1 MDPYYA
7 HTAEDQKGKNLP
19 ENWQLLSDH
28 LNNVSM
34 LAGEFAKPLDLEKE
48 AFLAGLIHDLGK
60 YRKEFQEYLDG
71 SRGKSSDTQHAI
83 YGAAFNHYIRSGAF
97 RAITNV
103 IASHHSGINNEDD
116 TFTGKIKKYTSGKS
130 ATEVLK
136 KLHSA
141 LVHDGL
147 TIPTEDQLPTIDE
160 PNGAPVDAELRRRML
175 LSCLVDAD
183 YLDTEKHFLSAKGQE
198 RPDAK
203 FSSIQDFLNA
213 LNQQFERFDNQKNKS
228 PLNEL
233 RSKLAT
239 ESARRGSS
247 TKPGVFTL
255 AAPTGSGKTLNSAAF
270 ALNHAIKNGFKR
282 VIYVI
287 PYTSIIEQNASVF
300 ADLFGKGN
308 VLEHHSLANWRSA
321 DEDEGQDEFQ
331 IRFRLASENWDA
343 PFIVTTNVQFFESLH
358 SHRPS
363 AVRKLH
369 RLMNSVVIFD
379 ECQTFP
385 PKILDVTLE
394 TLKALLDFGKT
405 SLVFC
410 TATQPALEQ
419 RPNFPFGFE
428 ATTPITPPEWKISTL
443 PEFSRTRF
451 TYNEAPV
458 SKEALASTIA
468 RKARVLAIV
477 NTTRNAREL
486 AIAIAKE
493 NPDQEIYHLSA
504 RMCPA
509 HRQEILAAVRLRL
522 NASRCGCILI
532 ATQLVEA
539 GVDIDFPHVYREIG
553 PLDSILQA
561 AGRCNREGKLTNKEA
576 HPQPGQVEIF
586 HLEDSRLPPDAAYRQ
601 GTELA
606 AKYLKK
612 MTDGIIPDEF
622 VTDYFKELYHDSNR
636 DGKNLRM
643 LRKERL
649 FRTLGEQYRWIDEN
663 EPSESVLCD
672 YGETGTAWL
681 AILRSQGPI
690 PLSRHQHR
698 SIAHYCV
705 NMRESEIRKGREMG
719 TINEL
724 PCGQSVTANSYDT
737 RFGLSDS
744 TKNTEINGIL

>member
-1 MDPYYA
+1 MQFYA
-7 HTAEDQKGKNLP
+7 HTAENQKGEILSKHH
-19 ENWQLLSDH
+19 WQALSEH
-28 LNNVSM
+28 LQNV
-34 LAGEFAKPLDLEKE
+34 AACAHEFAKPLDLQKE
-48 AFLAGLIHDLGK
+48 AFLAGILHDLGK
-60 YRKEFQEYLDG
+60 YRKEFQEYLNG
-71 SRGKSSDTQHAI
+71 SRNKSSDTQHAI

-116 TFTGKIKKYTSGKS
+116 IFTDKIKKHTSGQS
-130 ATEVLK
+130 ATGVLK
-136 KLHSA
+136 NLHSA
-141 LVHDGL
+141 MVSDGL
-147 TIPTEDQLPTIDE
+147 TIPTGDETPTIDE
-160 PNGAPVDAELRRRML
+160 PDGAPEQAELRRRML

-183 YLDTEKHFLSAKGQE
+183 YLDTEKHFLSSKGLE
-198 RPDAK
+198 RHDAK
-203 FSSIQDFLNA
+203 FSSIQDFLGA
-213 LNQQFERFDNQKNKS
+213 LNQQFAHFDNQKNKS
-228 PLNEL
+228 SLNEL
-233 RSKLAT
+233 RSKLAA
-239 ESARRGSS
+239 EASRKGSS
-247 TKPGVFTL
+247 AEPGVFTL

-270 ALNHAIKNGFKR
+270 ALNHAIKNDFKR
-282 VIYVI
+282 IIYVI

-300 ADLFGKGN
+300 ADLFGKEN
-308 VLEHHSLANWRSA
+308 VLEHHSLAHWRAA
-321 DEDEGQDEFQ
+321 DEDEGQGELQ
-331 IRFRLASENWDA
+331 TRFRLASENWDA

-369 RLMNSVVIFD
+369 RLMDSVVIFD

-394 TLKALLDFGKT
+394 TLKTLLDFGRT

-410 TATQPALEQ
+410 TATQPALQQ
-419 RPNFPFGFE
+419 RPHFPFGFE
-428 ATTPITPPEWKISTL
+428 KTTPITPPEWNISTL

-451 TYNEAPV
+451 TYNEVPV
-458 SKEALASTIA
+458 EKEALASKIA
-468 RKARVLAIV
+468 RQSKVLAIV
-477 NTTRNAREL
+477 NTTRSAREV
-486 AIAIAKE
+486 AATVTKE
-493 NPDQEIYHLSA
+493 SPDLEIYHLSA

-522 NASRCGCILI
+522 NTSTCGCILI

-539 GVDIDFPHVYREIG
+539 GVDIDFPNVYREIG

-561 AGRCNREGKLTNKEA
+561 AGRCNREGKMTDTEG

-586 HLEDSRLPPDAAYRQ
+586 HLKDSRLPPDAAYRQ

-606 AKYLKK
+606 AKYLKN
-612 MTDGIIPDEF
+612 MTNGTIPDEF

-636 DGKNLRM
+636 DGKNLRT

-681 AILRSQGPI
+681 AILRSRGPI

-698 SIAHYCV
+698 AIAHYCV

-724 PCGQSVTANSYDT
+724 PCGQFVTANSYDS
-737 RFGLSDS
+737 RFGLSDH
-744 TKNTEINGIL
+744 TKSTEINGVL